1 MVTPPADH
9 DVQALPLQGRRI
21 LICRPE
27 PEASRLAEV
36 FRSVGANVRLM
47 PLVTREPLPETPER
61 RALLQELNNFRH
73 IIAVSPYA
81 AKLLLDEIE
90 QWWPQMP
97 MGLQWYGV
105 GAGTAAVF
113 SKQGLRPRRPTQG
126 WTSEAL
132 LALPSL
138 QQLEHE
144 KVLLARGEQGRE
156 LIRETLEQRGA
167 RISVLPLYR
176 RFRPYYP
183 PEQVQD
189 NFDRFQPEVII
200 ALSGET
206 LNNLIEIGANYHQT
220 LYHALLVVPAE
231 RIAEQARSAGFS
243 SLLVPDGLADVDLVT
258 SVASRLVREAGNNG
272 KPSKDARD

>member
-1 MVTPPADH
+1 MATPHADP

-27 PEASRLAEV
+27 PEASRLAEA
-36 FRSVGANVRLM
+36 FRSAGAEVRVM
-47 PLVTREPLPETPER
+47 PLVAREPLPETPER
-61 RALLQELNNFRH
+61 RALLQELDNFSH

-81 AKLLLDEIE
+81 ARLLLDEIE

-97 MGLQWYGV
+97 MGIQWYGV

-113 SKQGLRPRRPTQG
+113 SHHGLRPRKPARG

-138 QQLEHE
+138 QNLENQ
-144 KVLLARGEQGRE
+144 KVLLARGEHGRE
-156 LIRETLEQRGA
+156 LISQTLVQRGA
-167 RISVLPLYR
+167 QITVLPLYR
-176 RFRPYYP
+176 RFPPYYP
-183 PEQVQD
+183 PERVQD
-189 NFDRFQPEVII
+189 NFIAFQPEVII

-206 LNNLIEIGANYHQT
+206 LNNLVKTGPDHHPA
-220 LYHALLVVPAE
+220 LYQALLVVPAE

-243 SLLVPDGLADVDLVT
+243 NLLVPDGLADVELVT
-258 SVASRLVREAGNNG
+258 SVVSRLVREAGDNG